1 MKIVVDL
8 PEEYSKHYKRIY
20 ADSDGWTYDAG
31 KGVPLSEV
39 TDGIKKDLLNYESD
53 CQLSAD
59 TKTCSICTAD
69 TFKSIEKIIDKHIS
83 GKENE

>member
-1 MKIVVDL
+1 MKIVIDL

-39 TDGIKKDLLNYESD
+39 IEDIKSEIAWHKDDKISHAEVNEMIDVVLE
-53 CQLSAD
+53 
-59 TKTCSICTAD
+59 
-69 TFKSIEKIIDKHIS
+69 IIDRHIS
-83 GKENE
+83 GKENT